1 MEKRPGAGAQGV
13 EDLKGQ
19 ALSPAQ
25 AVHHLAEPSVTL
37 LGSTTTGGLWIRGG
51 LYART
56 RVQPNRDLRHS
67 RPHSARCWCN
77 CAVDSQL
84 ADLTS
89 IIDRADARLRA
100 GSAGARVWPT
110 GFPML
115 DTVLG
120 GGFRSGGLALLAGPQ
135 GLGKT
140 TFALQVTR
148 NLVAAGRPVV
158 YFSYE
163 HEPEDL
169 MQRLIALE
177 AAELFGHG
185 SPGQDKIRAAFEDHR
200 ISSSVEDRLA
210 HLPGAMDALNAV
222 RGYSGLLHL
231 HRSSGA
237 TTTLQ
242 EIKDA
247 VALTTQSTGQVPFVV
262 VDYLQKVKVSGG
274 LAEDDRTSVIVEGLK
289 DYAMDVE
296 LPVLAVVASIQT
308 GGEGNKRVRIGH
320 LRGSSSLGYEADVVL
335 ILNNKYDIVARHHL
349 VYDVGNAERF
359 RQWVVLSV
367 EKNRSGKGGI
377 DLEFRKRLDQCRFE
391 VDGNMVAEQLVDERV
406 FTE

>member
-1 MEKRPGAGAQGV
+1 M
-13 EDLKGQ
+13 D
-19 ALSPAQ
+19 
-25 AVHHLAEPSVTL
+25 
-37 LGSTTTGGLWIRGG
+37 
-51 LYART
+51 
-56 RVQPNRDLRHS
+56 N
-67 RPHSARCWCN
+67 
-77 CAVDSQL
+77 QL

-89 IIDRADARLRA
+89 VIDRADARLRA

-110 GFPML
+110 GFGML

-120 GGFRSGGLALLAGPQ
+120 GGLRSGGLTLLAGPQ

-148 NLVAAGRPVV
+148 NLVRSGRQAI

-163 HEPEDL
+163 HDPEDL

-177 AAELFGHG
+177 AAELIGLG

-200 ISSSVEDRLA
+200 ISASVEERLA
-210 HLPGAMDALNAV
+210 HLPGAVDALNAARV
-222 RGYSGLLHL
+222 YSARLHL

-237 TTTLQ
+237 TTSLQ
-242 EIKDA
+242 AIRESVDA
-247 VALTTQSTGQVPFVV
+247 AIDATGQVPFVV
-262 VDYLQKVKVSGG
+262 VDYLQKVKVPGG
-274 LAEDDRTSVIVEGLK
+274 LGEEDRTSIIVEGLK
-289 DYAMDVE
+289 DYAMDAG
-296 LPVLAVVASIQT
+296 LPVLAVVASAQT
-308 GGEGNKRVRIGH
+308 GGETNKRVRIGH

-359 RQWVVLSV
+359 RQWAVLSV

-377 DLEFRKRLDQCRFE
+377 DLEFRKRLDQSRFDT
-391 VDGNMVAEQLVDERV
+391 DGNMVAEQLVDERV

>member
-1 MEKRPGAGAQGV
+1 
-13 EDLKGQ
+13 
-19 ALSPAQ
+19 
-25 AVHHLAEPSVTL
+25 
-37 LGSTTTGGLWIRGG
+37 
-51 LYART
+51 
-56 RVQPNRDLRHS
+56 
-67 RPHSARCWCN
+67 
-77 CAVDSQL
+77 VDSQL
-84 ADLTS
+84 TDLTS

-120 GGFRSGGLALLAGPQ
+120 GGLRSGGLALLAGPQ

-148 NLVAAGRPVV
+148 NLVKLGRPAI

-169 MQRLIALE
+169 MQRLITLE
-177 AAELFGHG
+177 AAEMFGHG

-200 ISSSVEDRLA
+200 ISASVEERLA
-210 HLPGAMDALNAV
+210 HLPGALDSLKAV
-222 RGYSGLLHL
+222 RDYSDLLHL

-237 TTTLQ
+237 TTSLQ

-247 VALTTQSTGQVPFVV
+247 VALIIQSTGQVPFVV

-274 LAEDDRTSVIVEGLK
+274 LGEDDRTSVIVEGLK

-296 LPVLAVVASIQT
+296 LPVMAVVASIQT

-359 RQWVVLSV
+359 RQWVVISV

-391 VDGNMVAEQLVDERV
+391 TDGNMVAEQLVDERV